1 MKRKMEPFK
10 GSIDFKSL
18 VIGLLLGLCITLV
31 LGASNYNDNGQY
43 QCSAGGSQ
51 VFVIDTQTG
60 QTWALDHSSTTDFG
74 TPQNRKSQK
83 SFTTP
88 ISK

>member
-1 MKRKMEPFK
+1 MEHK
-10 GSIDFKSL
+10 IEQRRGSIDFKSL

-31 LGASNYNDNGQY
+31 LGASNNNDNGKY
-43 QCSAGGSQ
+43 QCSAGQGQ
-51 VFVIDTQTG
+51 VFIIDTQTG
-60 QTWALDHSSTTDFG
+60 QTWGLDNSSTTDFG

-83 SFTTP
+83 SFITP